1 MRKYIFFFL
10 LIPLFIYLLF
20 SPGEAVRASAK
31 GVDLW
36 FHTVLPALLPFIILS
51 GILVRSGILLPI
63 FRKADKI
70 FRIFPGLSGAGVY
83 ALLLGIFCGFPMGA
97 KITAELLREGSV
109 SFREAKLLL
118 QVSNHVSPAF
128 LLGYAA
134 SRLPDPGWA
143 FPAAVLYYSAAAA
156 SFFLTRGF
164 PAVHF
169 ATGKIRKKEASR
181 SISPEELLDTSI
193 MDGFLV
199 ILKLG
204 GYIILFTVWSEMV
217 RSMSGGFPVLAPCLR
232 HLPGNILR
240 NRNPAVRSASS
251 RSADDTSAGRSVLSA
266 EFPPPPRPPGMIRGS
281 GLRLSLYLKGKL
293 LQAGLAAA
301 FTLLFFAVV
310 LNHPRQRLYHP
321 APCGASWGR
330 IRGSGLLLRRQLAS
344 VFIHDIVAALQRTD
358 EAAVALALHP
368 PGYCP

>member
-10 LIPLFIYLLF
+10 LFPLFIYLLF

-134 SRLPDPGWA
+134 SLLPDPGWA

-217 RSMSGGFPVLAPCLR
+217 RSMSGGFPVLAPVCAIFLEISS
-232 HLPGNILR
+232 GTEIL
-240 NRNPAVRSASS
+240 
-251 RSADDTSAGRSVLSA
+251 LSA
-266 EFPPPPRPPGMIRGS
+266 PLPPVLRMTLLLAGLSFGGISTAAQTAGMIRGS

-310 LNHPRQRLYHP
+310 
-321 APCGASWGR
+321 
-330 IRGSGLLLRRQLAS
+330 
-344 VFIHDIVAALQRTD
+344 
-358 EAAVALALHP
+358 
-368 PGYCP
+368 

>member
-1 MRKYIFFFL
+1 MRASTSLLVIPRVSSRSILRRSLSILRRISYAFSVRYIFFFL

-134 SRLPDPGWA
+134 SLLPDPGWA

-156 SFFLTRGF
+156 SFFLTRAF
-164 PAVHF
+164 PQYILLPEKSA
-169 ATGKIRKKEASR
+169 KKRHPDPS
-181 SISPEELLDTSI
+181 LLKNFWIPLLWT
-193 MDGFLV
+193 GFL
-199 ILKLG
+199 
-204 GYIILFTVWSEMV
+204 
-217 RSMSGGFPVLAPCLR
+217 
-232 HLPGNILR
+232 
-240 NRNPAVRSASS
+240 
-251 RSADDTSAGRSVLSA
+251 
-266 EFPPPPRPPGMIRGS
+266 
-281 GLRLSLYLKGKL
+281 
-293 LQAGLAAA
+293 
-301 FTLLFFAVV
+301 
-310 LNHPRQRLYHP
+310 
-321 APCGASWGR
+321 
-330 IRGSGLLLRRQLAS
+330 
-344 VFIHDIVAALQRTD
+344 
-358 EAAVALALHP
+358 
-368 PGYCP
+368 

>member
-70 FRIFPGLSGAGVY
+70 FRIFPGLFGAGVY

-134 SRLPDPGWA
+134 SLLSDPGWA

-169 ATGKIRKKEASR
+169 ATGKIRKKE
-181 SISPEELLDTSI
+181 
-193 MDGFLV
+193 
-199 ILKLG
+199 
-204 GYIILFTVWSEMV
+204 
-217 RSMSGGFPVLAPCLR
+217 
-232 HLPGNILR
+232 
-240 NRNPAVRSASS
+240 
-251 RSADDTSAGRSVLSA
+251 GRKDC
-266 EFPPPPRPPGMIRGS
+266 PRGS
-281 GLRLSLYLKGKL
+281 VWRKARKGK
-293 LQAGLAAA
+293 
-301 FTLLFFAVV
+301 
-310 LNHPRQRLYHP
+310 
-321 APCGASWGR
+321 GR
-330 IRGSGLLLRRQLAS
+330 KE
-344 VFIHDIVAALQRTD
+344 
-358 EAAVALALHP
+358 EARK
-368 PGYCP
+368 G